1 MDNLEFE
8 VSSASGIKYD
18 TESISVNENKS
29 DIDEKSM
36 IEFSAKLMDFFKNTV
51 RQYNK
56 SYPNNKTTAKKIKE
70 VYIEAANLYE
80 RDYPCSRNNW
90 CIAKVFLFLDIKS
103 GNKIQLNDGYANI
116 DFENCINVSPDFFPS
131 ENNFKTAASIIEEKE
146 LDYTFESIDNLYLED
161 YMPMNFI
168 WE

>member
-56 SYPNNKTTAKKIKE
+56 SYPNNKTTAK
-70 VYIEAANLYE
+70 
-80 RDYPCSRNNW
+80 
-90 CIAKVFLFLDIKS
+90 
-103 GNKIQLNDGYANI
+103 ND
-116 DFENCINVSPDFFPS
+116 
-131 ENNFKTAASIIEEKE
+131 
-146 LDYTFESIDNLYLED
+146 LR
-161 YMPMNFI
+161 
-168 WE
+168 